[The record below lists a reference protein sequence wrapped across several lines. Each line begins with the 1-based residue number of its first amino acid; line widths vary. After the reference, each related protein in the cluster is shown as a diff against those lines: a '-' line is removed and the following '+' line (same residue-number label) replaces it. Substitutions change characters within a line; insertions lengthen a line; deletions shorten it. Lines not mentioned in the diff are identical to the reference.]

1 MRNRVQYWIGAA
13 ALAAG
18 LLALIPVSGLS
29 QGRGP
34 KPPEGPAP
42 RLNGK
47 PDFSG
52 LWQRPYVPD
61 MSVTTR
67 NRDQVADA
75 SLPDVKPDPAQA
87 ERKGPPGPPRKEL
100 PFTPEGKRVWDAYD
114 ASKGDYTGS
123 CLPFGL
129 IRSMNSPDPIQ
140 VMQSD
145 KYLALLYEQNTW
157 FKVFPLDGRAHRDQV
172 ATWFGD
178 SVGKWD
184 GDTLVVDTVNFNGKT
199 RLDTIGHPHSDK
211 LHVIERFTRADAGHI
226 GYEITIDDPLYYTRP
241 WKNTRVF
248 TLRPDW
254 EIMEYS
260 CEENNKDFLEGHIK
274 GGTNPDK

>member
-1 MRNRVQYWIGAA
+1 LFTALLAA
-13 ALAAG
+13 APF
-18 LLALIPVSGLS
+18 IPASA

-42 RLNGK
+42 RLNGH
-47 PDFSG
+47 PDLSG

-61 MSVTTR
+61 MTVTTR
-67 NRDQVADA
+67 NGDQQADQ
-75 SLPDVKPDPAQA
+75 SLPERKVNA
-87 ERKGPPGPPRKEL
+87 ENQKKGPPGPPPKEL
-100 PFTPEGKRVWDAYD
+100 PFTPEGKRVWESYD
-114 ASKGDYTGS
+114 PAKGDYTGS

-140 VMQSD
+140 IMQSD
-145 KYLALLYEQNTW
+145 KYLSLLYEQNTW
-157 FKVFPLDGRAHRDQV
+157 FKVFPLDGREHRDIE

-178 SVGKWD
+178 SVGRWE

-199 RLDTIGHPHSDK
+199 RLDTIGHPHSAR
-211 LHVIERFTRADAGHI
+211 LHTVERFTRTDLGHI
-226 GYEITIDDPLYYTRP
+226 AYEITIDDPGYYTKA
-241 WKNTRVF
+241 WKNTRTF

-260 CEENNKDFLEGHIK
+260 CEENNKDFLEHHIT
-274 GGTNPDK
+274 GGLNPDK

>member
-1 MRNRVQYWIGAA
+1 MKNHVKTWMGIAVLVLACVPFSA
-13 ALAAG
+13 ALG
-18 LLALIPVSGLS
+18 
-29 QGRGP
+29 QGRAP

-47 PDFSG
+47 PDLSG

-67 NRDQVADA
+67 NGDQVADP
-75 SLPDVKPDPAQA
+75 SLPDVKADPEQA
-87 ERKGPPGPPRKEL
+87 AGRKGPPAPPRKEL
-100 PFTPEGKRVWDAYD
+100 PFTPEGKRVWEAYD
-114 ASKGDYTGS
+114 AAKGDYTGS

-140 VMQSD
+140 IMQSD
-145 KYLALLYEQNTW
+145 KYLSLLYEQNTW
-157 FKVFPLDGRAHRDQV
+157 FKVFPLDGRAHDANKV

-178 SVGKWD
+178 SVGHWE

-199 RLDTIGHPHSDK
+199 RLDTIGHPHSDQ
-211 LHVIERFTRADAGHI
+211 LHVVEHFQRKDLGHI
-226 GYEITIDDPLYYTRP
+226 AYEITINDPKYFTRP
-241 WKNTRVF
+241 WKNTRIF

-274 GGTNPDK
+274 GGINPGK